1 MRTPSEIR
9 NSLAEDIGNLL
20 RERFGADV
28 RIQISEPRN
37 RSFGDLS
44 TQAALEAAAACG
56 RPPRAVAEAVRDGLG
71 LPPEISGV
79 SLAGPGFLNFAFSH
93 GYLCSIA
100 ARLAAEGL
108 LPLLEKPGAGS
119 RALVEFVSSNPT
131 GPLSV
136 GHCRQAVLGEA
147 VCRLLEATGWT
158 VEREYYFNDAG
169 RQNDL
174 LAESLA
180 RRYEGS
186 EEVPEGGY
194 RGGYVLLW
202 AGDLRAASPGL
213 SWPRDSGVFRRF
225 ATDRAMEM
233 IMEDLALLDIRFD
246 RFFSESSLIPDAVAR
261 ALGLLREVSTPAGP
275 LIYEDPPGSG
285 KTWARLSAL
294 GRPEDRVLVR
304 ESGEYTYRMPDVAY
318 HLDKFSR
325 GYDLMVDI
333 FGADHLDT
341 SQDVAAL
348 LGVLVPEAAA
358 GRLKVL
364 LHQFVTLVREG
375 RKVKMSTRA
384 DTAVTLRE
392 LIAEVGS
399 ADVTRY
405 LFLTRKAEAHMDFD
419 MDLAVRQSDENPVY
433 YVQYACARISGI
445 LRSAEQEGLE
455 ADPADAPALLATPD
469 ERILLGLLEAIPARV
484 SSAAAALEPHRL
496 TEMLHELAT
505 AFHGFYTRCRVVDPG
520 APGLSRARLML
531 CAACRNTA
539 RDMLGVL
546 GVSAPERM

>member
-1 MRTPSEIR
+1 LRTPSEIR
-9 NSLAEDIGNLL
+9 SSLAEDIESLL

-28 RIQISEPRN
+28 LVQLSEPRN

-44 TQAALEAAAACG
+44 TQAALEAAAVCG
-56 RPPRAVAEAVRDGLG
+56 RPPRVIAEAVRDGIA
-71 LPPEISGV
+71 LPPEISGI
-79 SLAGPGFLNFAFSH
+79 SLAGPGFLNLTFSPE
-93 GYLCSIA
+93 YLCATA
-100 ARLAAEGL
+100 AGLAGEGL
-108 LPLLEKPGAGS
+108 LPLLGKPGTGS

-147 VCRLLEATGWT
+147 VSRLLEATGWA

-180 RRYEGS
+180 RRYAGS
-186 EEVPEGGY
+186 DEVPEGGY
-194 RGGYVLLW
+194 RGAYVLRW
-202 AGDLRAASPGL
+202 AEELRASRPGL
-213 SWPRDSGVFRRF
+213 SWPGDSGVFRRF
-225 ATDRAMEM
+225 ATSKAMEM

-246 RFFSESSLIPDAVAR
+246 RFFSESSLIPEAVGR
-261 ALGLLREVSTPAGP
+261 TLGLLREVSTPAGP

-285 KTWARLSAL
+285 KTWARLTAL

-304 ESGEYTYRMPDVAY
+304 ESGEHTYRMPDVAY
-318 HLDKFSR
+318 HLDKFAR

-341 SQDVAAL
+341 SQDVTAL
-348 LGVLVPEAAA
+348 LGVLVPEADA
-358 GRLKVL
+358 GRLKVM
-364 LHQFVTLVREG
+364 LHQFVTLLREG

-399 ADVTRY
+399 PDVTRY

-419 MDLAVRQSDENPVY
+419 LDLAVRQSDENPVY

-445 LRSAEQEGLE
+445 LRSAGQEGLE
-455 ADPADAPALLATPD
+455 ADPADAPALLTTPD
-469 ERILLGLLEAIPARV
+469 ERSLLGLLEAVPARA
-484 SSAAAALEPHRL
+484 SSAARALEPHRL

-531 CAACRNTA
+531 CAACRNTV
-539 RDMLGVL
+539 RDLLGIL